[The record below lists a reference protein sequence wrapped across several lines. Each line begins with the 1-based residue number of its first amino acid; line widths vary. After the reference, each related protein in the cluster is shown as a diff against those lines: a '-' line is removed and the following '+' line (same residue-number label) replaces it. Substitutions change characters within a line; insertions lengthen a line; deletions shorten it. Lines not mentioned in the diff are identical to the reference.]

1 MKRSD
6 FWAIAFGF
14 VLLAGPAAADTYP
27 SRPIRLIARYPA
39 GVSTDIMAR
48 ALQKPM
54 AKILGQMQRARYR
67 LQRSFEKRIAQ
78 ILARQEAG
86 FFKSPLQNQIERTL
100 AMLEGNVST

>member
-1 MKRSD
+1 MKRFD

-14 VLLAGPAAADTYP
+14 VLLAGPAAADTYL
-27 SRPIRLIARYPA
+27 SRPIWLIVRYPA

-48 ALQKPM
+48 ALQEPM

-67 LQRSFEKRIAQ
+67 LQSGSKSASPKYWHARKRA
-78 ILARQEAG
+78 
-86 FFKSPLQNQIERTL
+86 FFKSPLQNQIERAL